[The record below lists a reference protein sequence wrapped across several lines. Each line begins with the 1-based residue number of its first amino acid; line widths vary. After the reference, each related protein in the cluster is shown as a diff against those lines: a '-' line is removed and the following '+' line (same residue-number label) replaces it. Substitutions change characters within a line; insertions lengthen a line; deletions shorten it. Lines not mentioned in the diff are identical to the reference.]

1 MFWFLVTAVSMGAC
15 TFGYVNHVHGWDNKP
30 IIDIIKIPIYVNL
43 KAVDGNKDNMT
54 VDNIEN
60 WVYFKNLED
69 IEWGYAD
76 YQRNLLGW
84 RMDVQYAGEN
94 YPQCMIVEVNDV
106 SNARYFPD
114 KLEYIRTILIMCDT
128 IEEYFEEA
136 LYGD

>member
-1 MFWFLVTAVSMGAC
+1 
-15 TFGYVNHVHGWDNKP
+15 
-30 IIDIIKIPIYVNL
+30 
-43 KAVDGNKDNMT
+43 
-54 VDNIEN
+54 
-60 WVYFKNLED
+60 
-69 IEWGYAD
+69 
-76 YQRNLLGW
+76 
-84 RMDVQYAGEN
+84 MDVQYAGEN